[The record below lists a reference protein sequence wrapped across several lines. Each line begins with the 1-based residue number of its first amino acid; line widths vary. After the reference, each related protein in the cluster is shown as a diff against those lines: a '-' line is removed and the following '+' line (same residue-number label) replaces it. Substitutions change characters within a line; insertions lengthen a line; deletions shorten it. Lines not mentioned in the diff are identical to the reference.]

1 VRLGGFGQ
9 GKGCGAHQRVIPFRE
24 AESEPP
30 PEGHYSH
37 YYKAFRPSGIVAVDF
52 PRFGEGEYHRSDFEV
67 RVRWKD
73 VERMIKEFCEME
85 HPKALAV
92 TIKLAA
98 AAKELGWQILF

>member
-1 VRLGGFGQ
+1 MYL
-9 GKGCGAHQRVIPFRE
+9 QRVIPFRKV
-24 AESEPP
+24 ESEPP

-37 YYKAFRPSGIVAVDF
+37 YYKAFGSSGIVTVDF

-73 VERMIKEFCEME
+73 VERIIKKFCEME

-92 TIKLAA
+92 REAIKLAA

>member
-1 VRLGGFGQ
+1 MYL
-9 GKGCGAHQRVIPFRE
+9 QRVIPFRKV
-24 AESEPP
+24 ESEPP

-37 YYKAFRPSGIVAVDF
+37 YYKAFGSSGIVTVDF
-52 PRFGEGEYHRSDFEV
+52 PRFGEGEHHRSDFEV

-73 VERMIKEFCEME
+73 VERMIKKFCEME

-92 TIKLAA
+92 REAIKLAA

>member
-1 VRLGGFGQ
+1 MYL
-9 GKGCGAHQRVIPFRE
+9 QRVIPFRE

-37 YYKAFRPSGIVAVDF
+37 YYKAFRPSGIVTVDF
-52 PRFGEGEYHRSDFEV
+52 PRFGEGEYQSSDFEV

-73 VERMIKEFCEME
+73 VERMIKKFCEME

-92 TIKLAA
+92 REAIKLAA